1 MSIYTTTP
9 PNDDRLAALI
19 AEAFEALPAPDRWRL
34 KTLEERLTRQL
45 TRQPNSK
52 KPSAWAW
59 WLAGALLAASAAA
72 SWWMYGSMQGED
84 VAGQSA
90 PLMQQEL
97 PLEQPSVE
105 GDGGSQPSED
115 AEVPARERA
124 PAQAPGRSSSP
135 LIYQRETP

>member
-1 MSIYTTTP
+1 MSIGSYTP
-9 PNDDRLAALI
+9 PDEERLKALI
-19 AEAFEALPAPDRWRL
+19 AEAYEALPAPDPWRL

-45 TRQPNSK
+45 TRQPKAK

-72 SWWMYGSMQGED
+72 SWWMVESMQGQDD
-84 VAGQSA
+84 VGQSA
-90 PLMQQEL
+90 PFMHQEL

-105 GDGGSQPSED
+105 GGSGSQPSED
-115 AEVPARERA
+115 AEIPARERA
-124 PAQAPGRSSSP
+124 HAPGRSSSP